1 MFKVLIVDDEF
12 YFRQALKVS
21 LPWEELGFRIE
32 GEAKNGE
39 EALAMLPAIEP
50 DIVLVDI
57 NMPIMD
63 GMELIQ
69 QARRS
74 GHAAKFIVLT
84 GHSEFAYAKR
94 AMQLG
99 VFNYVLK
106 PIDETELR
114 DSLLELQDLIRQERS
129 VRSEIESL
137 RQQEKENIPVLRD
150 RVLNEWLQGYGFSD
164 LSSDEERMRYL
175 GIDLNASHY
184 GVVVADADSVDE
196 LESEEARQIR
206 KLAVR
211 DIVHERMRRSGYP
224 HASCHDHEDRLVVIV
239 GGPDEHSGKLEGLLG
254 TIREAVRTNLGITVT
269 IGVGNA
275 YPGLETVP
283 ASYREASF
291 ALKHRFV
298 LGGDRVIPHAT
309 IADSGMKASL
319 FSVEKRSGLLMCMRI
334 GNRSEAEQWLSGFFR
349 DARAK
354 NASMEML
361 IVAGLEIVSTC
372 LEYLAEM
379 SLSFEQVNPD
389 AGRPDVM
396 QAFQQM
402 NSADQLES
410 WVRRLILK
418 GMEHAQGTK
427 KTRAA
432 KVVEEVKSYIRAHY
446 GNEELTIEDIAKHV
460 HVNYNHLCYVFKKET
475 SVTINDYLT
484 EVRMTKA
491 KELFDR
497 GEKVVQF
504 IAGQVGY
511 ADANYF
517 GKCFKKFTGISPS
530 KYASNV
536 N

>member
-39 EALAMLPAIEP
+39 EALALLPALEP

-63 GMELIQ
+63 GMALIQ

-74 GHAAKFIVLT
+74 GHAVKFIVLT
-84 GHSEFAYAKR
+84 GHSEFAYAKQ

-106 PIDETELR
+106 PVDETELR
-114 DSLLELQDLIRQERS
+114 DSLLELKDLIQQERS
-129 VRSEIESL
+129 IRWEIESL

-150 RVLNEWLQGYGFSD
+150 RVLNEWLQGNGKADPAFD
-164 LSSDEERMRYL
+164 GERLRYL
-175 GIDLNASHY
+175 GIELNASHY
-184 GVVVADADSVDE
+184 LVVVADIDAI
-196 LESEEARQIR
+196 EEAGTEETRQIR

-211 DIVHERMRRSGYP
+211 DIVHECMKNRYP
-224 HASCHDHEDRLVVIV
+224 HASCHDYEDRLAVIV
-239 GGPDEHSGKLEGLLG
+239 GNPEEGPDGLEALLG
-254 TIREAVRTNLGITVT
+254 TVRAAVRTNLGITVT
-269 IGVGNA
+269 IGVGNV
-275 YPGLETVP
+275 YPGLEAVP

-298 LGGDRVIPHAT
+298 LGGDQVIRHST
-309 IADSGMKASL
+309 VADTGMKVSL
-319 FSVEKRSGLLMCMRI
+319 FSVEKRSGLLMCMRV
-334 GNRSEAEQWLSGFFR
+334 GNRAEAERWLASFFR
-349 DARAK
+349 DALAK
-354 NASMEML
+354 NASMETL
-361 IVAGLEIVSTC
+361 LVAGLEIVSTC

-379 SLSFEQVNPD
+379 SLSFEHVYQD

-396 QAFQQM
+396 QTFQRM

-410 WVRRLILK
+410 WVRRLIL
-418 GMEHAQGTK
+418 GVMEHVRGTK
-427 KTRAA
+427 KSRAS
-432 KVVEEVKSYIRAHY
+432 KVVEEVKSYIHAHY

-460 HVNYNHLCYVFKKET
+460 HVNYNHLCHVFKKET
-475 SVTINDYLT
+475 NVTINDYLT

-497 GEKVVQF
+497 GEKVVQA

>member
-1 MFKVLIVDDEF
+1 MFKLLIVDDEY

-39 EALAMLPAIEP
+39 EALALLPELEP

-63 GMELIQ
+63 GMELIRN
-69 QARRS
+69 ARRD
-74 GHAAKFIVLT
+74 GHAVKFIVLT
-84 GHSEFAYAKR
+84 GHSEFAYAKQ

-106 PIDETELR
+106 PIDEEELR
-114 DSLLELQDLIRQERS
+114 DSLLELKDLIRKERS
-129 VRSEIESL
+129 VRLEIESL
-137 RQQEKENIPVLRD
+137 RQQEQENIPVLRD
-150 RVLNEWLQGYGFSD
+150 RLLNEWLQGNGVAES
-164 LSSDEERMRYL
+164 SSDEERMRYL
-175 GIDLNASHY
+175 GIELNASHY
-184 GVVVADADSVDE
+184 AVVVADPDSADE
-196 LESEEARQIR
+196 RESEESRQLR

-211 DIVHERMRRSGYP
+211 DIVHECMRNRYP
-224 HASCHDHEDRLVVIV
+224 HAICHDREDWLVAIVGCSEADRDRL
-239 GGPDEHSGKLEGLLG
+239 EALLG
-254 TIREAVRTNLGITVT
+254 SVRDAVRRTLGATVT
-269 IGVGNA
+269 IGLGNV
-275 YPGLETVP
+275 YPGLEAVP
-283 ASYREASF
+283 VSYREAAF

-298 LGGDRVIPHAT
+298 LGGDRVIPHSA
-309 IADSGMKASL
+309 IADAGMKASL
-319 FSVEKRSGLLMCMRI
+319 FTVERRSGLLMCMRI
-334 GNRSEAEQWLSGFFR
+334 GNRAEAERWLTGFFR

-361 IVAGLEIVSTC
+361 LVAGLEIVSTC

-379 SLSFEQVNPD
+379 SLSYEQLYRD

-396 QAFQQM
+396 QAFQRM

-410 WVRRLILK
+410 WLRQLILK
-418 GMEHAQGTK
+418 AMEHAQGTK

-432 KVVEEVKSYIRAHY
+432 KIVEEVKSYIHAHY
-446 GNEELTIEDIAKHV
+446 GNEELKIEDIAKHV

-475 SVTINDYLT
+475 NVTINDYLT

-497 GEKVVQF
+497 GEKVVQA

-536 N
+536 D